1 MRTLVIGLDAACLSV
16 LDPVLD
22 PMVEDGLLPNIATLQ
37 SKSAVAPLE
46 SQLPPWTPS
55 AWPSLYTG
63 VNPGKHG
70 VYDFLRFEGYDWD
83 VVNRSHVK
91 EFAVWELLSDAGYS
105 SVVVNVPVTGP
116 PREFDGA
123 LVPGYTAP
131 EAPDCHPK
139 GVWDDLVD
147 EIGEYK
153 LYNVSMGQ
161 GASEQERKRGYG
173 ELTRMRGAAFRHLVG
188 EYDPDFGFVQFQQ
201 TDTVFHDFPG
211 DREIVRR
218 VYSDVDAEIGEILET
233 CDPDITLLVSD
244 HGIGPM
250 AGYEFRVNDYLH
262 DRGYLTTTATGGGM
276 PSWKS
281 ISRKRLRDGEYSG
294 DVDRSAGEKALEYL
308 ARIGIT
314 SQRIGTVVERLGLEE
329 VVLRVVPSDLIRA
342 GTEQVDFPS
351 SVAYMRARTELG
363 IRLNLDG
370 REPEGTVRED
380 EYDSVRDELIAV
392 LERVETPDGD
402 PVFERV
408 CGREEVFDG
417 PYLEDAPD
425 IITVPNEFEH
435 FLVANLKGEHFGEP
449 TEPWEHKLDGVMMVS
464 GDEIDTQRSLGSPHL
479 FDVTPTILATFG
491 LPVAERMDGETV
503 AVVDP
508 TEREEYP
515 RFEPGEAVRLDDGD
529 VERRLSDLGYLG

>member
-1 MRTLVIGLDAACLSV
+1 MRTLVIGLDGACLSV
-16 LDPVLD
+16 LDPMLD
-22 PMVEDGLLPNIATLQ
+22 DGLLPNI
-37 SKSAVAPLE
+37 SAVRSSGVVAPLE

-123 LVPGYTAP
+123 LVPGYTSP
-131 EAPDCHPK
+131 EAPDCHPE

-161 GASEQERKRGYG
+161 GASERERKRGYG
-173 ELTRMRGAAFRHLVG
+173 ELTRMRGAAFRYLVE
-188 EYDPDFGFVQFQQ
+188 EYDPEFGFVQFQQ

-211 DREIVRR
+211 DREIARR
-218 VYSDVDAEIGEILET
+218 VYDDVDAEIGEILET
-233 CDPDITLLVSD
+233 CDPDVVLLVSD

-250 AGYEFRVNDYLH
+250 AGYEFRTNDYLR
-262 DRGYLTTTATGGGM
+262 DQGYLTTTATGGGM

-281 ISRKRLRDGEYSG
+281 ISRKRLQEGEYG
-294 DVDRSAGEKALEYL
+294 GEVDRTAGERALEYL
-308 ARIGIT
+308 ARIGLT
-314 SQRIGTVVERLGLEE
+314 SQRIGAVVERLGLEE

-363 IRLNLDG
+363 IRLNLEG
-370 REPEGTVRED
+370 REPEGVVGED
-380 EYDSVRDELIAV
+380 EYDSVREELIEV

-402 PVFERV
+402 AVFERV
-408 CGREEVFDG
+408 CRREEVFDG

-425 IITVPNEFEH
+425 IITVPTDFEH
-435 FLVANLKGEHFGEP
+435 FLVANVKGEYFGEP
-449 TEPWEHKLDGVMMVS
+449 TEPWEHKLDGVMMVT
-464 GDEIDTQRSLGSPHL
+464 GDGIDEQRSLGYPHL

-491 LPVAERMDGETV
+491 LAVAERMDGEPV
-503 AVVDP
+503 AVVEP
-508 TEREEYP
+508 TGREEYP
-515 RFEPGEAVRLDDGD
+515 RFEPEKAVTMDDGD
-529 VERRLSDLGYLG
+529 VERRLADLGYLE